1 MAGLPE
7 ALRVGTPVLERGNSP
22 YKEFPTTERRSSTQ
36 YSNSSGRYS
45 NHRASLVSIGSIRT
59 TRPRYSIAEVDEC
72 DSSYQ
77 SDGLPSLPPLP
88 TFASPISYDP
98 ATNPFDPQGAQYSFK
113 PARKPS
119 LLSKLGSIS
128 SRRTGSRYGALADE
142 EEERG
147 FGNTRHNRLRSLE
160 ENDGDSIGI
169 DLSSF
174 ESPITVH
181 GFGPGNTREGGEGG
195 GYNVLGGGMNT
206 VLGASVAMPGQRNH
220 RRGLSVMDPETRIEA
235 QRVAEKRGE
244 ILAIAEV
251 PEYDSKSDDDTVS
264 IADISSISG
273 GAPIRKNT
281 HSSYVDGEGVAK
293 KSYFFPIDP
302 EQPAWRPLS
311 MRWPWMTLLVF
322 IALALAS
329 LQEFL
334 CQLSMRREKMKPPQG
349 ILTFTRAKDLTLWEY
364 FAWKYMPTVVLLSY
378 GVMWQ
383 VVDFEVKR
391 LEPYYQLSKRTGA
404 TARDSL
410 NQDYLTFLSYLVP
423 LKAVRAK
430 QWAVVYS
437 SMATLLAGSVVPV
450 LQSAAAVMLPVKKD
464 RRDGENK
471 FVRMNP
477 IWSRFTS
484 GVLLCVALYGIL
496 LMNQLRRKSGL
507 LSDPKGIAGIASM
520 ATKSHILNDFKGL
533 DVAPNNVIHNQLRT
547 RRYNLH
553 KSSLWQGEYI
563 KNEEKVQNVKEE
575 HPHPYLLRLQ
585 AGIPFIGYVV
595 AVGALIPC
603 FVFIGEAVVV
613 TEKIPFLLTALATGI
628 KLGWYVTTDCSDNEK
643 ERLVEARD
651 FSTLSIRD

>member
-7 ALRVGTPVLERGNSP
+7 ALRVGTPVLERGQSP
-22 YKEFPTTERRSSTQ
+22 YQEYPNSERRTSTQ
-36 YSNSSGRYS
+36 YSNSSDRYVS
-45 NHRASLVSIGSIRT
+45 HRASLVSIGSIRT
-59 TRPRYSIAEVDEC
+59 TRPRYSIAETDEHNP
-72 DSSYQ
+72 SYRPDDL
-77 SDGLPSLPPLP
+77 SPLPPLP

-98 ATNPFDPQGAQYSFK
+98 AANPFDPQGAQYSFK

-128 SRRTGSRYGALADE
+128 SRRTGSRYGALADD

-147 FGNTRHNRLRSLE
+147 LGNARHKRLKSLE
-160 ENDGDSIGI
+160 EDDGDSIGI

-181 GFGPGNTREGGEGG
+181 GFGSANTREVGEGGG

-206 VLGASVAMPGQRNH
+206 VLSASVAMPGQRNH
-220 RRGLSVMDPETRIEA
+220 RRGISVMDPETRIEA

-244 ILAIAEV
+244 ILAVAEV
-251 PEYDSKSDDDTVS
+251 PEYDPKYDDDTVS

-281 HSSYVDGEGVAK
+281 HASYVDGEGGAK
-293 KSYFFPIDP
+293 KSYFFPVDP

-311 MRWPWMTLLVF
+311 MRWPWMTLLVL
-322 IALALAS
+322 IALALAG

-334 CQLSMRREKMKPPQG
+334 CQLSMSRAKENPPKG
-349 ILTFTRAKDLTLWEY
+349 ILTFKRARDLTLWEY
-364 FAWKYMPTVVLLSY
+364 FAWKYMPTVVLLTY

-450 LQSAAAVMLPVKKD
+450 LQSAAVVMLPGKQD
-464 RRDGENK
+464 RTDGQDK

-477 IWSRFTS
+477 IWSRIMS
-484 GVLLCVALYGIL
+484 AVLLCVALYGIL

-547 RRYNLH
+547 RLYNLH

-585 AGIPFIGYVV
+585 AGVPFIGYIIV
-595 AVGALIPC
+595 VGALIPC
-603 FVFIGEAVVV
+603 FMFIGNANII

-628 KLGWYVTTDCSDNEK
+628 KL
-643 ERLVEARD
+643 
-651 FSTLSIRD
+651 

>member
-22 YKEFPTTERRSSTQ
+22 YQEFPTTDRRTSSQ
-36 YSNSSGRYS
+36 YSNSSDRYPT
-45 NHRASLVSIGSIRT
+45 HRASLVSIGSIQT
-59 TRPRYSIAEVDEC
+59 TRPRYSIPDLNERRP
-72 DSSYQ
+72 
-77 SDGLPSLPPLP
+77 SDPSGDLSPLPPLP
-88 TFASPISYDP
+88 TFTSPISYDP
-98 ATNPFDPQGAQYSFK
+98 ASNPFDPQGAQYTFK

-128 SRRTGSRYGALADE
+128 SRRTGSRYGALADG

-147 FGNTRHNRLRSLE
+147 FGNARHKRLSSLE

-181 GFGPGNTREGGEGG
+181 GFGPVSTREAGVGG
-195 GYNVLGGGMNT
+195 GYNLLGGGMTT
-206 VLGASVAMPGQRNH
+206 VLSASVAMPGQRNH
-220 RRGLSVMDPETRIEA
+220 RRGASVMDPETRIEA

-244 ILAIAEV
+244 ILAVAEV
-251 PEYDSKSDDDTVS
+251 PEYDPKADDDMMS
-264 IADISSISG
+264 ITDISSISG

-281 HSSYVDGEGVAK
+281 HSSFVDGEGGAK
-293 KSYFFPIDP
+293 KSYFFPVDP
-302 EQPAWRPLS
+302 EQPAWRPLT

-322 IALALAS
+322 IALGLAG

-334 CQLSMRREKMKPPQG
+334 CQLSMSREKQNPPQG
-349 ILTFTRAKDLTLWEY
+349 LLTFKMAKDLTLLQY
-364 FAWKYMPTVVLLSY
+364 FSWKYMPTVVLLSY
-378 GVMWQ
+378 GIMWQ

-410 NQDYLTFLSYLVP
+410 NQDYLTFLAYLVP
-423 LKAVRAK
+423 LKAIRAK

-450 LQSAAAVMLPVKKD
+450 LQSAAVVMMPVKTERKD
-464 RRDGENK
+464 DEDK

-477 IWSRFTS
+477 IWSRAMS
-484 GVLLCVALYGIL
+484 IVLLCVALYGIL

-520 ATKSHILNDFKGL
+520 ATRSHILNDFKGL

-563 KNEEKVQNVKEE
+563 KNEEKVQHVKEE
-575 HPHPYLLRLQ
+575 NPHPYLLRLQ
-585 AGIPFIGYVV
+585 AGIPFIGFII
-595 AVGALIPC
+595 AVGASIPC
-603 FVFIGEAVVV
+603 FVFIGEAVIV
-613 TEKIPFLLTALATGI
+613 TEKIPFLLTALATVI
-628 KLGWYVTTDCSDNEK
+628 KLGW
-643 ERLVEARD
+643 
-651 FSTLSIRD
+651 